1 MYVFS
6 MPEKYMSFKMQ
17 PKRFPWE
24 YYSMWILSD
33 KFKKTNT
40 PPPTISLTENYTFPK
55 ELVLQVPKR
64 EYWQSYN
71 VSK

>member
-33 KFKKTNT
+33 KFSEKTNT
-40 PPPTISLTENYTFPK
+40 PPSNY
-55 ELVLQVPKR
+55 
-64 EYWQSYN
+64 
-71 VSK
+71 